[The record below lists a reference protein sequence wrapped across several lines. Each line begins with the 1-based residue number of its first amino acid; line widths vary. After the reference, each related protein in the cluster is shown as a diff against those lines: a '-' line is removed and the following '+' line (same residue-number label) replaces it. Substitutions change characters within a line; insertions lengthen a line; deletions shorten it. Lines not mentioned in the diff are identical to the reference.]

1 MYNKIDVRSQPDSKS
16 QAVHFLGLKTW
27 NKTLPKRHEVA
38 GSFDAR
44 ASWIFALRCFA
55 RSQSGSQTFIP
66 EMMSLKS
73 KTTSDYK
80 VKSIIYHNLNLQH
93 FSGLTFLE
101 SWDWTSVDSE
111 CIMSREKLW
120 SSIFE
125 INIIYIYIHLTGCA
139 NIRLEMENSRRS
151 VILLYRR
158 VATANTLLT
167 VNANQTWSKPFR
179 PWMHLPI
186 QNNSIYTLH
195 PTCPRDERQI
205 NDARGMLVGA
215 SSVSQFNISCSK
227 VWIEPLQMMPMSRPA
242 SWLGT
247 THLKPSSNK

>member
-1 MYNKIDVRSQPDSKS
+1 MKS
-16 QAVHFLGLKTW
+16 LDLSMQEPLGSSLCAVLPGPNQDHKPSYQKGWVW
-27 NKTLPKRHEVA
+27 NQKPPPTIKL
-38 GSFDAR
+38 R
-44 ASWIFALRCFA
+44 ASFN
-55 RSQSGSQTFIP
+55 
-66 EMMSLKS
+66 
-73 KTTSDYK
+73 
-80 VKSIIYHNLNLQH
+80 HNLNLQH

-139 NIRLEMENSRRS
+139 NIRLEMENSRCS